1 MEELQVNVHYRG
13 LVDIG
18 SNGVRFSITNLA
30 PTSARIMP
38 TLFQDRAPISLY
50 DAQFSG
56 TTKSPISN
64 SVIEQLV
71 TCMLRFKIICS
82 EFGVPHKNVR
92 VVATEATREAQNS
105 AEFRGALEEAT
116 GWKVELLSKEDE
128 GRIGA
133 EGVASSFAEVRGLV
147 MDLGGGSTQIIWM
160 LSKDGVT
167 KMAKKAVSFP
177 YGAAA
182 VTKKLETAINEDA
195 RSALHNQMVV
205 NFKAA
210 IASLDIPDEL
220 SDDIDNGGCVDNI
233 NHHSGGLRKEASYNL
248 YLSGGGFRGFGYLL
262 MAKHELKPYPI
273 PIINGF
279 TAPASHFARVAALHK
294 DVNLTASLAPEME
307 QMFGISARR
316 ARQVPAVAFVI
327 EALTEALHGALSN
340 VIFCQGGVRE
350 GAIYE
355 KLPPTIR
362 AENPLVVATRPY
374 APPSQ
379 AKLLELL
386 NNACPRSTPYHIRGG
401 LLPPLANLMYYHSN
415 VPKEGQASVALYATT
430 TGVLAN
436 THGLSHG
443 LRALLGIALCDRWGG
458 GVHASAGVLREGFV
472 RLVGGEDAWW
482 ARYVGSV
489 AALIGEV
496 FPSGRMHG
504 EEEQIRFF
512 AQDDERKKKKKKEG
526 KEEKIFSDGVVLPRV
541 VSEGHAENATVLSG
555 DGTDGER
562 NHHVCGVEQPR
573 IWLKVTVRKGDPMTS
588 TLMFGKVVGGIEKVG
603 KKKKMEGGWRRKVV
617 VNISFIE

>member
-1 MEELQVNVHYRG
+1 
-13 LVDIG
+13 
-18 SNGVRFSITNLA
+18 
-30 PTSARIMP
+30 MP
-38 TLFQDRAPISLY
+38 TVFQDRAPISLY

-56 TTKSPISN
+56 TTKSPISA
-64 SVIEQLV
+64 SVINKLV
-71 TCMLRFKIICS
+71 TCMVRFKTICA
-82 EFGVPHKNVR
+82 EFGVAHSNVR

-105 AEFRGALEEAT
+105 VEFREALEQAT
-116 GWKVELLSKEDE
+116 GWQVRLLSKEEE
-128 GRIGA
+128 GRTGA

-147 MDLGGGSTQIIWM
+147 MDLGGGSTQISWM

-167 KMAKKAVSFP
+167 KMAEKAVSLQ

-195 RSALHNQMVV
+195 RRTYHNQMVES
-205 NFKAA
+205 FKAA
-210 IASLDIPDEL
+210 IASLNIPDEL
-220 SDDIDNGGCVDNI
+220 SDEDRDHVEPGDGHI
-233 NHHSGGLRKEASYNL
+233 HHAEGLRKGASYKL

-262 MAKHELKPYPI
+262 MAKHEPNPYPI

-279 TAPASHFARVAALHK
+279 TAPAWHFSRVAAQHK
-294 DVNLTASLAPEME
+294 DVSMAEPLAAEMAN
-307 QMFGISARR
+307 MFGISSRR

-327 EALTEALHGALSN
+327 EALTEALQGALSS

-355 KLPPTIR
+355 NLPLEIR

-374 APPSQ
+374 APASQ
-379 AKLLELL
+379 AKVLELL
-386 NNACPRSTPYHIRGG
+386 NHACPRSTPYHIRAD
-401 LLPPLANLMYYHSN
+401 LLPPLANLMYYHSD

-458 GVHASAGVLREGFV
+458 EIHASAQGLREGFV

-482 ARYVGSV
+482 ARYVGAV

-496 FPSGRMHG
+496 FPSGRVRG

-512 AQDDERKKKKKKEG
+512 AQDEGKKKKGKGNNNNKKKKVG
-526 KEEKIFSDGVVLPRV
+526 SFSGGVPLGPVVVTEAHVEDLAMSSGSGGDASADAEAEAEQEDDGSDEPKL
-541 VSEGHAENATVLSG
+541 
-555 DGTDGER
+555 
-562 NHHVCGVEQPR
+562 
-573 IWLKVTVRKGDPMTS
+573 WLKITIREGDPMTS
-588 TLMFGKVVGGIEKVG
+588 TVMFEKVVSGVEKVG
-603 KKKKMEGGWRRKVV
+603 KKKRMEGGWRRKVGVSLV
-617 VNISFIE
+617 VDEEEE

>member
-1 MEELQVNVHYRG
+1 
-13 LVDIG
+13 
-18 SNGVRFSITNLA
+18 
-30 PTSARIMP
+30 
-38 TLFQDRAPISLY
+38 
-50 DAQFSG
+50 
-56 TTKSPISN
+56 
-64 SVIEQLV
+64 
-71 TCMLRFKIICS
+71 MLRFKTICS
-82 EFGVPHKNVR
+82 EFGVPHNNVR

-147 MDLGGGSTQIIWM
+147 MDLGGGSTQISWM

-167 KMAKKAVSFP
+167 NMAEKAVSFP

-195 RSALHNQMVV
+195 RRALHNQMVES
-205 NFKAA
+205 FKAA
-210 IASLDIPDEL
+210 IASLNIPDGL
-220 SDDIDNGGCVDNI
+220 SDDNDGCLDTI
-233 NHHSGGLRKEASYNL
+233 NHRSDGMRKGASYKL

-279 TAPASHFARVAALHK
+279 TASASHFARVAAIHK
-294 DVNLTASLAPEME
+294 DVNLTASLAPELE

-327 EALTEALHGALSN
+327 EALTEALHGALSS

-355 KLPPTIR
+355 KLPPAIR

-386 NNACPRSTPYHIRGG
+386 NNACPRSTPYHIRWG

-472 RLVGGEDAWW
+472 GLVGGEDAWW
-482 ARYVGSV
+482 ARYIGSV

-496 FPSGRMHG
+496 FPSGRVRE

-512 AQDDERKKKKKKEG
+512 VQDDGRKKKKKKKG
-526 KEEKIFSDGVVLPRV
+526 NGEKSGSFSGGVALPGV
-541 VSEGHAENATVLSG
+541 VSEEHAEDAAMLSG
-555 DGTDGER
+555 DGVSVDGEGG
-562 NHHVCGVEQPR
+562 HHGDASGQPR
-573 IWLKVTVRKGDPMTS
+573 IWLKVTIIQGDPMTS
-588 TLMFGKVVGGIEKVG
+588 TLMFEKAVGGIEKVG
-603 KKKKMEGGWRRKVV
+603 KKRNMEGGWRRKVV
-617 VNISFIE
+617 VNVFD

>member
-1 MEELQVNVHYRG
+1 
-13 LVDIG
+13 
-18 SNGVRFSITNLA
+18 
-30 PTSARIMP
+30 MP

-50 DAQFSG
+50 NAQFSG

-82 EFGVPHKNVR
+82 EFGVPHNNVR

-147 MDLGGGSTQIIWM
+147 MDLGGGSTQISWM

-167 KMAKKAVSFP
+167 KMARKAVSFP

-182 VTKKLETAINEDA
+182 VTKRLETAINEDA
-195 RSALHNQMVV
+195 RSALHNQMVES
-205 NFKAA
+205 FKAA
-210 IASLDIPDEL
+210 IASLNIPDEL
-220 SDDIDNGGCVDNI
+220 SDMADNDG
-233 NHHSGGLRKEASYNL
+233 SSYKL
-248 YLSGGGFRGFGYLL
+248 YLSGGGLRGFGYLL

-279 TAPASHFARVAALHK
+279 TAPASHFARVAALYK
-294 DVNLTASLAPEME
+294 DVNLTASLEPEME
-307 QMFGISARR
+307 QFFGISARR

-327 EALTEALHGALSN
+327 EALTEALHGALSS

-386 NNACPRSTPYHIRGG
+386 NNACPRSTPYHIRGA

-458 GVHASAGVLREGFV
+458 GVHASARGLREGFV

-489 AALIGEV
+489 AALVGQV
-496 FPSGRMHG
+496 FPSGRMRG

-512 AQDDERKKKKKKEG
+512 AQDDSRRKKKKG
-526 KEEKIFSDGVVLPRV
+526 KGEKSGNFSD
-541 VSEGHAENATVLSG
+541 
-555 DGTDGER
+555 
-562 NHHVCGVEQPR
+562 R
-573 IWLKVTVRKGDPMTS
+573 ITVRQGDPMTS
-588 TLMFGKVVGGIEKVG
+588 TLMFEKEVGGIEKVG

-617 VNISFIE
+617 VNVFLQ